1 MHFGVTTKLIA
12 ATFALCGFAVA
23 VLAGLSA
30 GNSAA
35 RVLATALVS
44 MVACQCAGL
53 IVGCIGERVVSE
65 HMETYRRANSIS
77 ADESAAR
84 TSPPDPQNS

>member
-1 MHFGVTTKLIA
+1 LNFGVTTKLIA

-30 GNSAA
+30 GNSAS
-35 RVLATALVS
+35 RVLTTALVS
-44 MVACQCAGL
+44 MVVCQFAGL
-53 IVGCIGERVVSE
+53 IVGFIGERVVSD
-65 HMETYRRANSIS
+65 HMESYRREHSIN